1 MILTIAS
8 ILDET
13 EISSVRA
20 SIAAA
25 EDMFVDG
32 KSTAGW
38 YVRDI
43 KSNQQ
48 VNPDKSVAILGRV
61 EAALQK
67 SAVFKSA
74 ALPKQFVRM
83 LVSRYR
89 PGMHYGTHVDD
100 VLMNGVRTD
109 LSFTLFLS
117 PLETYDGGSLVIEG
131 NDAEQEIRLPLGS
144 MVIYPTTS
152 LHRVEEVTR
161 GERLAVV
168 GWVRS
173 YVRDPAHREILFD
186 LENVIAALRG
196 SANPRETTD
205 RLFKVRANLLRMWA
219 DD

>member
-13 EISSVRA
+13 EVSSVRA

-32 KSTAGW
+32 KSTTGW

-48 VNPDKSVAILGRV
+48 VNPDKSVAILGSV
-61 EAALQK
+61 EAALAK
-67 SAVFKSA
+67 NAVFKSA

-131 NDAEQEIRLPLGS
+131 NDAEQEIRLPPGS

-173 YVRDPAHREILFD
+173 YVRDPAQPRNPLRPRKCHRRAPRIGQPPR
-186 LENVIAALRG
+186 NHRPAVQGPRQPAAHVG
-196 SANPRETTD
+196 
-205 RLFKVRANLLRMWA
+205 
-219 DD
+219 